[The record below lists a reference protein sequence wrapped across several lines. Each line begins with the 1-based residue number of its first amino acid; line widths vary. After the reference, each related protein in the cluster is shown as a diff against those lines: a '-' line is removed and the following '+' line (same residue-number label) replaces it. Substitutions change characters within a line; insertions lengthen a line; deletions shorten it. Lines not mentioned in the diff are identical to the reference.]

1 MLAIAYRR
9 LHRNVPPGLS
19 GIAESER
26 PLFMTPTVERS
37 GNVQRRATESLLGD
51 HISIATMRVHRTVYL
66 AFEVVHERSILSA
79 IVTL

>member
-9 LHRNVPPGLS
+9 LDRNGPPGLS

-37 GNVQRRATESLLGD
+37 GKVQRRATESLLRD
-51 HISIATMRVHRTVYL
+51 LISIATMRVHRAVYSE
-66 AFEVVHERSILSA
+66 FEVVHERSILSA
-79 IVTL
+79 IATL